1 MFVLNDCTTDARV
14 LREAGSLAAVGHEVT
29 VMARPRDSMSTV
41 GDVEQ
46 REGFEIRRVPVPH
59 AWRLGWTFVRFPWRM
74 RSWVIGRMNRGLR
87 TLPTGLADVALGAG
101 VGLAAIGWSVVRAPF
116 HLAGRALGRTPPSG
130 GGFLDWIVRWRWAT
144 LGWANAAAAAAP
156 TADVYHGHDL
166 SGLPAALAAAA
177 RPGRGGRVVYDSHEI
192 FLQSGSNA
200 GRPAWARA
208 WFARLERGWVARSDA
223 LVTVNDALAAD
234 LARRYRPRRI
244 VVVHNCPPRWN
255 PPGGPGDALRAAA
268 GIPAGTPIALYHG
281 GFSAHR
287 GLPEFAESILE
298 PGSEGIHAV
307 FLGYGRQREALDR
320 LAAEPRFGGRV
331 HVLDPVPPDALVA
344 YISTA
349 DVGVMPIQG
358 STLNHVLSTPN
369 KLFECL
375 AAGVPV
381 VVSDLPE
388 MRRIVLDDPDGPLG
402 AVCDPGSPASI
413 ARAIQAILDRPAAEA
428 ADLRARC
435 LRAAHARWN
444 WETEVA
450 RLLALYDDLLGP
462 VHR

>member
-29 VMARPRDSMSTV
+29 VMARPRDPMSTV
-41 GDVEQ
+41 GEVEQ
-46 REGFEIRRVPVPH
+46 RDGFEIRRVPIPH
-59 AWRLGWTFVRFPWRM
+59 AWRLTWTFVRYPWRM
-74 RSWVIGRMNRGLR
+74 RSWVVGRTHRGLR
-87 TLPTGLADVALGAG
+87 TLPTGFADIVLGVG
-101 VGLAAIGWSVVRAPF
+101 VGLAAIGWSIVRAPL
-116 HLAGRALGRTPPSG
+116 HLAGRALGRTPPAG
-130 GGFLDWIVRWRWAT
+130 AGLVDWLVRWRWAT

-177 RPGRGGRVVYDSHEI
+177 RPDRGGRVVYDSHEI
-192 FLQSGSNA
+192 FLESGSNA
-200 GRPAWARA
+200 TRPAWARA

-234 LARRYRPRRI
+234 LTRRYRPRRT

-255 PPGGPGDALRAAA
+255 PSTGSEDALRSAA
-268 GIPAGTPIALYHG
+268 GVDAGTPIALYHG
-281 GFSAHR
+281 GFSTQR
-287 GLPEFAESILE
+287 GLPEFAASILE
-298 PGSEGIHAV
+298 PGLEGIHAV
-307 FLGYGRQREALDR
+307 FLGYGRQSETLER
-320 LAAEPRFGGRV
+320 LAAEPRFDGRV
-331 HVLDPVPPDALVA
+331 HVLDPVQPDALVTF
-344 YISTA
+344 ISTA
-349 DVGVMPIQG
+349 DVGVMPIQP
-358 STLNHVLSTPN
+358 STLNHILSTPN

-402 AVCDPGSPASI
+402 TVCDPSSPPSI
-413 ARAIQAILDRPAAEA
+413 AHAIQAILGRTASEA

-462 VHR
+462 VVR

>member
-14 LREAGSLAAVGHEVT
+14 LREAGSLGAAGHDVT
-29 VMARPRDSMSTV
+29 IMARPRDPMATV

-46 REGFEIRRVPVPH
+46 RDGFTIRRVPIPH
-59 AWRLGWTFVRFPWRM
+59 AWRLGWTFVRYPWRM
-74 RSWVIGRMNRGLR
+74 RRWVVGRIHRGLR
-87 TLPTGLADVALGAG
+87 GLPAGLAGVALGVG

-116 HLAGRALGRTPPSG
+116 HLAGRALRPTRAPG
-130 GGFLDWIVRWRWAT
+130 GGVVDWLVRWRWAT
-144 LGWANAAAAAAP
+144 LGWASAAAAAAP
-156 TADVYHGHDL
+156 AADVYHGHDL

-192 FLQSGSNA
+192 FLASGSNA
-200 GRPAWARA
+200 TRPAWARA

-234 LARRYRPRRI
+234 LGRRYRPRRT
-244 VVVHNCPPRWN
+244 VVVHNCPPRWD
-255 PPGGPGDALRAAA
+255 PPAGPEDALRSAA
-268 GIPAGTPIALYHG
+268 GIAAGTPVALYHG

-287 GLPEFAESILE
+287 GLAEFAESILE
-298 PGSEGIHAV
+298 PGSEGVHAV
-307 FLGYGRQREALDR
+307 FLGYGRQRGELDR

-331 HVLDPVPPDALVA
+331 HVLLPVPPDVLVPF
-344 YISTA
+344 ISTA
-349 DVGVMPIQG
+349 DVGVMPIQP

-402 AVCDPGSPASI
+402 TVCDPTSPASI
-413 ARAIQAILDRPAAEA
+413 ARAIRTILDRPAAEA

-435 LRAAHARWN
+435 LGAAHARWN

-450 RLLALYDDLLGP
+450 RLLAFYDDLLGP
-462 VHR
+462 VAR